1 MIQKIGQGKP
11 WRWVVISAGVVLG
24 GYLLISLLGA
34 ILGLA
39 FAAGTLLGGAW
50 LFQRIWNQWKTR
62 QIDETSNPPKKEDQN
77 LEADLANLKAK
88 MKPDSEDSNNP
99 SRGFGNP
106 LLHDLQDLIRS
117 VPCLFSMIFP
127 IADPSVVFPFNT
139 CIP

>member
-50 LFQRIWNQWKTR
+50 LF
-62 QIDETSNPPKKEDQN
+62 
-77 LEADLANLKAK
+77 
-88 MKPDSEDSNNP
+88 
-99 SRGFGNP
+99 
-106 LLHDLQDLIRS
+106 
-117 VPCLFSMIFP
+117 
-127 IADPSVVFPFNT
+127 
-139 CIP
+139 

>member
-77 LEADLANLKAK
+77 LETELANLKAK
-88 MKPDSEDSNNP
+88 IEPDSED
-99 SRGFGNP
+99 
-106 LLHDLQDLIRS
+106 
-117 VPCLFSMIFP
+117 
-127 IADPSVVFPFNT
+127 
-139 CIP
+139 

>member
-1 MIQKIGQGKP
+1 QTNPYHQKLFCVKHTTNRNMIQKIGQGKP

-62 QIDETSNPPKKEDQN
+62 QIDESSNPPKKEDQN
-77 LEADLANLKAK
+77 LETELANLKAK
-88 MKPDSEDSNNP
+88 MKPDSED
-99 SRGFGNP
+99 
-106 LLHDLQDLIRS
+106 
-117 VPCLFSMIFP
+117 
-127 IADPSVVFPFNT
+127 
-139 CIP
+139 

>member
-50 LFQRIWNQWKTR
+50 LFQRIWNQWNQWGWSQRSLCSGDWRRIERRRGARAYRGGRRDGTR
-62 QIDETSNPPKKEDQN
+62 
-77 LEADLANLKAK
+77 
-88 MKPDSEDSNNP
+88 
-99 SRGFGNP
+99 
-106 LLHDLQDLIRS
+106 
-117 VPCLFSMIFP
+117 
-127 IADPSVVFPFNT
+127 
-139 CIP
+139 

>member
-1 MIQKIGQGKP
+1 MTFQRDKSHINSFLAYPAEHSVNNPYHQKLFCVKHTTNRIMIQKIGQGKP

-62 QIDETSNPPKKEDQN
+62 QIDESSNPPKKEDQN
-77 LEADLANLKAK
+77 LEAELANLKAK
-88 MKPDSEDSNNP
+88 MKPNSED
-99 SRGFGNP
+99 
-106 LLHDLQDLIRS
+106 
-117 VPCLFSMIFP
+117 
-127 IADPSVVFPFNT
+127 
-139 CIP
+139 

>member
-62 QIDETSNPPKKEDQN
+62 QINETSNPPKKEDQN
-77 LEADLANLKAK
+77 LETELANLKAK
-88 MKPDSEDSNNP
+88 MKPDSEDKNNP

-106 LLHDLQDLIRS
+106 LLHNLQDLIRS

-127 IADPSVVFPFNT
+127 SADPSVVFSFNT
-139 CIP
+139 CFP